1 MPVTREVEGVEAV
14 RQLSDRLAL
23 EYAGA
28 VPPGRVLACALRI
41 QRRLRPL
48 HLESGQHL
56 AILER
61 TVRERLTFY
70 AARPAG
76 AAT

>member
-1 MPVTREVEGVEAV
+1 MTHDAQGAEAV
-14 RQLSDRLAL
+14 RQLSDRLAV

-28 VPPGRVLACALRI
+28 VPPGRVLACVLRI

-48 HLESGQHL
+48 HLEPGQHL

-76 AAT
+76 VAS

>member
-1 MPVTREVEGVEAV
+1 MTRDTEAVEAV
-14 RQLSDRLAL
+14 RQLSERLAL

-48 HLESGQHL
+48 HLDPAQQL
-56 AILER
+56 TLLER
-61 TVRERLTFY
+61 TVRERLTLY

-76 AAT
+76 VAS